1 MELIN
6 NYYNLIIENAALKA
20 LALAFVSIV
29 VAKIV
34 DIVFT
39 LVFKKIVKKTKTSLD
54 DRILQ
59 LLHKPIFYSILFVGF
74 SLAVKTANIPYYF
87 DFAIVGI
94 FKTITILIWIFVISK
109 IFS

>member
-1 MELIN
+1 MDLIN

-54 DRILQ
+54 DRL
-59 LLHKPIFYSILFVGF
+59 
-74 SLAVKTANIPYYF
+74 SLIH
-87 DFAIVGI
+87 I
-94 FKTITILIWIFVISK
+94 
-109 IFS
+109 